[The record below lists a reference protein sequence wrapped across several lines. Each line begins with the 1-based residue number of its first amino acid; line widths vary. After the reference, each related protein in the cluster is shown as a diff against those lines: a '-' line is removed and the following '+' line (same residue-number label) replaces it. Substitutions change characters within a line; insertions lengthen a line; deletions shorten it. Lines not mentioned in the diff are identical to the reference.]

1 MLVKWVPLKMHFPR
15 NYGVGSVLVSSCMS
29 NTLRFSA
36 LASCLALSPASMRSS
51 ARDFLG
57 LMYRMY
63 FTRILQEQKPATRKS
78 LFLKVPNR
86 LLGSFLISGILFSP
100 TVHAANKAPV
110 TTPTSPQ
117 LEQRLV
123 NIERLLQSNALL
135 DMLQQ
140 IELLQKEISQLR
152 GEIEVN
158 NHVLNQMKKR
168 QRDLYTDIDRRLQAV
183 ENPAEHSDTD
193 LSGISTKSN
202 PPLKT
207 LGTTE
212 TVNPP
217 ASQAEAVA
225 LTLEQTEKQAT
236 NQQAG
241 TETEGEA
248 TDETET
254 VTTTSSEPDTRVE
267 PDVVQIQAEYQHAFK
282 LLKQSQYDQSIKAF
296 AKFVEAHPDNQYSDN
311 AQYWMAE
318 ALYVKRQYEDAIRE
332 YNNLVSNYPESQ
344 KVPHGL
350 LKIGYSYQ
358 ELGKTDEAKLW
369 YTDVRQRFP
378 GTTASRLA
386 DDRLK
391 HINDS

>member
-1 MLVKWVPLKMHFPR
+1 MMNIH
-15 NYGVGSVLVSSCMS
+15 GVRTGALRLFTEEFVL
-29 NTLRFSA
+29 
-36 LASCLALSPASMRSS
+36 
-51 ARDFLG
+51 
-57 LMYRMY
+57 
-63 FTRILQEQKPATRKS
+63 
-78 LFLKVPNR
+78 LFKK
-86 LLGSFLISGILFSP
+86 LLGSFLVSGVLFSP
-100 TVHAANKAPV
+100 AVFAANKGAPV

-117 LEQRLV
+117 LEQRLA

-140 IELLQKEISQLR
+140 IELLQKEIAQLR

-158 NHVLNQMKKR
+158 NHVLDQMKKR
-168 QRDLYTDIDRRLQAV
+168 QRDLYTDVDRRLQSI
-183 ENPAEHSDTD
+183 EN
-193 LSGISTKSN
+193 SGSATKNN
-202 PPLKT
+202 PPLET

-217 ASQAEAVA
+217 DNLHGDQAETTA
-225 LTLEQTEKQAT
+225 LTLEQIKTQSPQGPASR
-236 NQQAG
+236 QQ
-241 TETEGEA
+241 
-248 TDETET
+248 T
-254 VTTTSSEPDTRVE
+254 VTATEDAATAATELNMNVE
-267 PDVVQIQAEYQHAFK
+267 TDPVQIQAEYQQAFK
-282 LLKQSQYDQSIKAF
+282 LLKQSQYDQAIKAF
-296 AKFVEAHPDNQYSDN
+296 AKFIKAHPNDQYSDN

-358 ELGKTDEAKLW
+358 ELGKAEEAKLW

>member
-1 MLVKWVPLKMHFPR
+1 MMNIH
-15 NYGVGSVLVSSCMS
+15 GVRTGALRLFTEEFVL
-29 NTLRFSA
+29 
-36 LASCLALSPASMRSS
+36 
-51 ARDFLG
+51 
-57 LMYRMY
+57 
-63 FTRILQEQKPATRKS
+63 
-78 LFLKVPNR
+78 LFKK
-86 LLGSFLISGILFSP
+86 LLGSFLVSGVLFSP
-100 TVHAANKAPV
+100 AVFAANKGAPV

-117 LEQRLV
+117 LEQRLA

-140 IELLQKEISQLR
+140 IELLQKEIAQLR

-158 NHVLNQMKKR
+158 NHVLDQMKKR
-168 QRDLYTDIDRRLQAV
+168 QRDLYTDVDRRLQSI
-183 ENPAEHSDTD
+183 EN
-193 LSGISTKSN
+193 SGSSTKYN
-202 PPLKT
+202 PPLET

-217 ASQAEAVA
+217 DNLHGDQAETTA
-225 LTLEQTEKQAT
+225 LTLEQIKTQSPQGPASR
-236 NQQAG
+236 QQAVTA
-241 TETEGEA
+241 TEDAATAATELNMNVE
-248 TDETET
+248 TD
-254 VTTTSSEPDTRVE
+254 P
-267 PDVVQIQAEYQHAFK
+267 VQIQAEYQQAFK
-282 LLKQSQYDQSIKAF
+282 LLKQSQYDQAIKAF
-296 AKFVEAHPDNQYSDN
+296 AKFIKAHPDDQYSDN

-358 ELGKTDEAKLW
+358 ELGKAEEAKLW

>member
-1 MLVKWVPLKMHFPR
+1 LLFKKL
-15 NYGVGSVLVSSCMS
+15 L
-29 NTLRFSA
+29 
-36 LASCLALSPASMRSS
+36 
-51 ARDFLG
+51 D
-57 LMYRMY
+57 
-63 FTRILQEQKPATRKS
+63 
-78 LFLKVPNR
+78 LFLV
-86 LLGSFLISGILFSP
+86 SGILFSP
-100 TVHAANKAPV
+100 TVFATNKGAPV

-117 LEQRLV
+117 LEQRLA

-140 IELLQKEISQLR
+140 IELLQKEIAQLR

-158 NHVLNQMKKR
+158 NHVLDQMKKR
-168 QRDLYTDIDRRLQAV
+168 QRDLYTDVDRRLQSM
-183 ENPAEHSDTD
+183 ENSGSSTD
-193 LSGISTKSN
+193 RD
-202 PPLKT
+202 PPLET

-212 TVNPP
+212 TINPP
-217 ASQAEAVA
+217 ENLHGNQAETTA
-225 LTLEQTEKQAT
+225 LTLKQVETQAPQESASG
-236 NQQAG
+236 QQAVTATEDTATEINID
-241 TETEGEA
+241 TET
-248 TDETET
+248 DQ
-254 VTTTSSEPDTRVE
+254 
-267 PDVVQIQAEYQHAFK
+267 VQIQAEYQQAFK
-282 LLKQSQYDQSIKAF
+282 LLKQSQYDQAIKAF
-296 AKFVEAHPDNQYSDN
+296 AKFVKAHPDNQYSDN

-358 ELGKTDEAKLW
+358 ELGKAEEAKLW

>member
-1 MLVKWVPLKMHFPR
+1 MMKIH
-15 NYGVGSVLVSSCMS
+15 GVRTGALRLFTEEFVL
-29 NTLRFSA
+29 
-36 LASCLALSPASMRSS
+36 
-51 ARDFLG
+51 
-57 LMYRMY
+57 
-63 FTRILQEQKPATRKS
+63 
-78 LFLKVPNR
+78 LFKK
-86 LLGSFLISGILFSP
+86 LLGSFLVSGVLFSP
-100 TVHAANKAPV
+100 AVFAANKGAPV

-117 LEQRLV
+117 LEQRLA

-140 IELLQKEISQLR
+140 IELLQKEIAQLR

-158 NHVLNQMKKR
+158 NHVLDQMKKR
-168 QRDLYTDIDRRLQAV
+168 QRDLYTDVDRRLQSI
-183 ENPAEHSDTD
+183 EN
-193 LSGISTKSN
+193 SGSATKNN
-202 PPLKT
+202 PPLET

-217 ASQAEAVA
+217 DNLHGDQAETTA
-225 LTLEQTEKQAT
+225 LTLEQIKTQSPQGPASR
-236 NQQAG
+236 QQ
-241 TETEGEA
+241 
-248 TDETET
+248 T
-254 VTTTSSEPDTRVE
+254 VTATEDAATAATELNMNVE
-267 PDVVQIQAEYQHAFK
+267 TDPVQIQAEYQRAFK
-282 LLKQSQYDQSIKAF
+282 LLKQSQYDQAIKAF
-296 AKFVEAHPDNQYSDN
+296 AKFVGAHPDNQYSDN

-358 ELGKTDEAKLW
+358 ELGKAEEAKLW

>member
-1 MLVKWVPLKMHFPR
+1 MLFK
-15 NYGVGSVLVSSCMS
+15 
-29 NTLRFSA
+29 
-36 LASCLALSPASMRSS
+36 
-51 ARDFLG
+51 
-57 LMYRMY
+57 
-63 FTRILQEQKPATRKS
+63 
-78 LFLKVPNR
+78 R
-86 LLGSFLISGILFSP
+86 LLGLFLVSGILFSP
-100 TVHAANKAPV
+100 AIFAASKGAPV

-117 LEQRLV
+117 LEQRLA
-123 NIERLLQSNALL
+123 NLERLLQSSALL

-140 IELLQKEISQLR
+140 IELLQKEIAQLR

-158 NHVLNQMKKR
+158 NHVLDQMKKR
-168 QRDLYTDIDRRLQAV
+168 QRDLYTDVDRRLQSM
-183 ENPAEHSDTD
+183 EN
-193 LSGISTKSN
+193 SGISTESN
-202 PPLKT
+202 PPLET
-207 LGTTE
+207 LSTTE

-217 ASQAEAVA
+217 ENLHGNQTETTA
-225 LTLEQTEKQAT
+225 LTLEQVETQAPQESASG
-236 NQQAG
+236 QQA
-241 TETEGEA
+241 
-248 TDETET
+248 
-254 VTTTSSEPDTRVE
+254 VTTTAATEINMGAETDP
-267 PDVVQIQAEYQHAFK
+267 VQIQAEYQQAFK
-282 LLKQSQYDQSIKAF
+282 LLKQSQYDQAIKAF
-296 AKFVEAHPDNQYSDN
+296 AKFVKAHPDNQYSDN

-358 ELGKTDEAKLW
+358 ELGKAEEAKLW

>member
-1 MLVKWVPLKMHFPR
+1 MMNIH
-15 NYGVGSVLVSSCMS
+15 GVRTGALRLFTEEFVL
-29 NTLRFSA
+29 
-36 LASCLALSPASMRSS
+36 
-51 ARDFLG
+51 
-57 LMYRMY
+57 
-63 FTRILQEQKPATRKS
+63 
-78 LFLKVPNR
+78 LFKK
-86 LLGSFLISGILFSP
+86 LLGSFLVSGVLFSP
-100 TVHAANKAPV
+100 AVFAANKGAPV

-117 LEQRLV
+117 LEQRLA

-140 IELLQKEISQLR
+140 IELLQKEIAQLR

-158 NHVLNQMKKR
+158 NHVLDQMKKR
-168 QRDLYTDIDRRLQAV
+168 QRDLYTDVDRRLQSI
-183 ENPAEHSDTD
+183 EN
-193 LSGISTKSN
+193 SGSSTKNN
-202 PPLKT
+202 PPLET

-217 ASQAEAVA
+217 DNLHGDQAETTA
-225 LTLEQTEKQAT
+225 LTLEQIKTQSPQGPASR
-236 NQQAG
+236 QQ
-241 TETEGEA
+241 
-248 TDETET
+248 T
-254 VTTTSSEPDTRVE
+254 VTATEDAATAATELNMNVE
-267 PDVVQIQAEYQHAFK
+267 TDPVQIQAEYQQAFK
-282 LLKQSQYDQSIKAF
+282 LLKQSQYDQAIKAF
-296 AKFVEAHPDNQYSDN
+296 AKFIKAHPDDQYSDN

-358 ELGKTDEAKLW
+358 ELGKAEEAKLW